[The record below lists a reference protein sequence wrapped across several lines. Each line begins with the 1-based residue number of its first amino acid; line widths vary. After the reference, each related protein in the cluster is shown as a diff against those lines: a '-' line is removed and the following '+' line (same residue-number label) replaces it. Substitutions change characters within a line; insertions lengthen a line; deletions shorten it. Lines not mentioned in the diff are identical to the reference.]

1 MICCF
6 CCRSGLIYDCRST
19 QTGRRAPAL
28 GGSSDCFPCVPP
40 AAGHCG
46 VPSPIVN
53 GQINGENYNYR
64 GSVVYQCQPGFRL
77 IGMSVRICQQDHRWS
92 GKTPVCVRKYV
103 VRYFSPGCGQRMR
116 KHAEAVVELTAMKSW
131 SGGTCFHCQSW
142 LFSGGPRRDHLVQ
155 SFFQSRLPQLRNSG
169 PPYCCSSGRR
179 VQLCFRNAPHSQSAV
194 RLTAPAECLPS
205 AHSSPSRSARV
216 DGSSAVHSSA
226 LHNRTAI
233 SGTDTVCSEA
243 R

>member
-1 MICCF
+1 MTADPP
-6 CCRSGLIYDCRST
+6 RQVGVRWLWA
-19 QTGRRAPAL
+19 GAL
-28 GGSSDCFPCVPP
+28 TASPVSPP

-116 KHAEAVVELTAMKSW
+116 KHAEAVVELTAVKNW
-131 SGGTCFHCQSW
+131 SRGTCQSW
-142 LFSGGPRRDHLVQ
+142 LSQNCGGWKGPREIIWSNPPPKAGSL
-155 SFFQSRLPQLRNSG
+155 SSI
-169 PPYCCSSGRR
+169 PPYHCSSGRR
-179 VQLCFRNAPHSQSAV
+179 AQLCFGNAPHSH
-194 RLTAPAECLPS
+194 ECWQADS
-205 AHSSPSRSARV
+205 TS
-216 DGSSAVHSSA
+216 
-226 LHNRTAI
+226 
-233 SGTDTVCSEA
+233 
-243 R
+243 